1 MNILALDTSM
11 GVCSAAMLRT
21 AASGHNKRVLRE
33 AEMMRGHAE
42 ALMPMVEAVLTEADL
57 SPRDL
62 DMIASTQGPG
72 SFTGVRIAIAAARGL
87 ALTSRAALFGTDSL
101 TVMARRALR
110 EGLAPGGP
118 FAVAV
123 DARRDMVYLGLFGL
137 DGTRLDGPMLCT
149 PTEAVARLPRD
160 LALAAGN
167 GAGLLAEAAAG
178 QDRAIDG
185 ALPDLQPGAMALA
198 ALAAES
204 PDRTEIL
211 RPLYL
216 RPPDAKPQNT
226 ALERRR

>member
-118 FAVAV
+118 FAVAA
-123 DARRDMVYLGLFGL
+123 DARRDMVYLGLFAP

>member
-1 MNILALDTSM
+1 
-11 GVCSAAMLRT
+11 
-21 AASGHNKRVLRE
+21 
-33 AEMMRGHAE
+33 
-42 ALMPMVEAVLTEADL
+42 
-57 SPRDL
+57 
-62 DMIASTQGPG
+62 
-72 SFTGVRIAIAAARGL
+72 
-87 ALTSRAALFGTDSL
+87 
-101 TVMARRALR
+101 
-110 EGLAPGGP
+110 
-118 FAVAV
+118 
-123 DARRDMVYLGLFGL
+123 
-137 DGTRLDGPMLCT
+137 MLCT

-216 RPPDAKPQNT
+216 RPPDATPQNT